1 MAVRERGFTL
11 IELVIVLGIA
21 ALVLAIALPMLSGTS
36 ARAQFKAAA
45 HEIAAAL
52 RETRS
57 RAIAS
62 GRSTALIVEV
72 REGLYR
78 VDTSA
83 VPHSLPKGV
92 RLVLV
97 TTTQERRSDS
107 TGAIRFF
114 PDGSSTGGSVRLIE
128 DGKRYDVL
136 VDWLTGR
143 VSLDDRAPLPAG

>member
-1 MAVRERGFTL
+1 MRERGFTL
-11 IELVIVLGIA
+11 IELAVTLAIA
-21 ALVLAIALPMLSGTS
+21 ALIMAIALPMLSGLS

-52 RETRS
+52 RATRS

-62 GRSTALIVEV
+62 GRSAALVLDV
-72 REGLYR
+72 RQ
-78 VDTSA
+78 SA
-83 VPHSLPKGV
+83 YQIDATGAPHRLPKGV
-92 RLVLV
+92 HLVLL
-97 TTTQERRSDS
+97 TITEERHDDN

-143 VSLDDRAPLPAG
+143 VSLDDRAPLPTG